1 MLFGL
6 KNSKSKSI
14 LMTLLVAIL
23 AAGCAFK
30 KDNGN
35 DESENKSP
43 NPPQVKE
50 VPRGVLKAKVSP
62 NDSRLHVFDIELNW
76 NALES
81 CNAQIKQLN
90 LDNGSSMYL
99 QVTEQSIEKKKVL
112 VTNLPEGTKFQ
123 FELSCLGYPIPFVEA
138 VQVRTPF
145 DLSIDNLVD
154 EEELQKRGIIDSRS
168 SELRIVRLRI
178 GAAGILQLSDRISVM
193 KFSSADF
200 IRGSRIINHKQE
212 ALTFLPAQARGLL
225 GQSGASLEFLGNLA
239 TGHLNLDLRGYPGK
253 EGEPGRD
260 RAADELPTTPKNG
273 ESASFKFEG
282 APTETF
288 EECAQRRADDL
299 TRPRGRGDRLS
310 AYRRCNILRVTC
322 EKEATDGESFR
333 GLPGGPGQMGKQGGS
348 SGKVVLKINDIS
360 NLLIKAVATPGEGG
374 PQGVGG
380 QGGSAPNV
388 VTQPGSTSF
397 IPQLKTYLNWPQDM
411 SDEEVMRRI
420 DRRWE
425 YAKPCSYQPK
435 HGQNLGQGFTGESQN
450 PQMQGP
456 RGEVEDVMVW
466 ESSVQGY
473 RAIRPTLVEPK

>member
-1 MLFGL
+1 SGEFRKLRF
-6 KNSKSKSI
+6 NSAVFSEGSKI
-14 LMTLLVAIL
+14 AN
-23 AAGCAFK
+23 FK
-30 KDNGN
+30 K
-35 DESENKSP
+35 
-43 NPPQVKE
+43 
-50 VPRGVLKAKVSP
+50 
-62 NDSRLHVFDIELNW
+62 
-76 NALES
+76 
-81 CNAQIKQLN
+81 
-90 LDNGSSMYL
+90 
-99 QVTEQSIEKKKVL
+99 
-112 VTNLPEGTKFQ
+112 EG
-123 FELSCLGYPIPFVEA
+123 
-138 VQVRTPF
+138 
-145 DLSIDNLVD
+145 
-154 EEELQKRGIIDSRS
+154 
-168 SELRIVRLRI
+168 
-178 GAAGILQLSDRISVM
+178 M
-193 KFSSADF
+193 DF
-200 IRGSRIINHKQE
+200 GFAE
-212 ALTFLPAQARGLL
+212 GLGLL
-225 GQSGASLEFLGNLA
+225 GKSGASIEVIGESA
-239 TGHLNLDLRGYPGK
+239 TGHLSLDLRGYPGQR
-253 EGEPGRD
+253 GEAGRD

-273 ESASFKFEG
+273 DSASFTFEG
-282 APTETF
+282 SPTETF
-288 EECAQRRADDL
+288 EECAQRRAGDL
-299 TRPRGRGDRLS
+299 DRPRGRGDRLS
-310 AYRRCNILRVTC
+310 AYRGCNILRVTC

-333 GLPGGPGQMGKQGGS
+333 GLPGGDGQIGKQGGS